1 MMSGLAGALTG
12 VPANSRSIAC
22 VRSLMPP
29 AALAEC
35 DPGQAVDVADAAVRQ
50 QHRAD
55 IGDAAEYPAR
65 AEGAVE
71 PLQMDEAVEQRQ
83 YGGVGPD
90 AGADRLD
97 RGVEIVMLRGQQ
109 HDVVG
114 AADPVGGRD
123 LDRHREIAE
132 RAFDLEAV
140 LGERGGARTAHQKRD
155 VAPGLGQTP
164 AEIAADR
171 TGPEHQETHFN
182 ILVCNGSAGVRT
194 PAIRRLSTAVAASSR
209 RWRRRI
215 RPKVRRSAP

>member
-12 VPANSRSIAC
+12 VPANSRSIAR

-29 AALAEC
+29 GRVSPEC
-35 DPGQAVDVADAAVRQ
+35 DPGQAIDVADAAVRK
-50 QHRAD
+50 QHGAD
-55 IGDAAEYPAR
+55 IGDAAEHPAR
-65 AEGAVE
+65 AERAVE

-83 YGGVGPD
+83 YGGVRPD

-97 RGVEIVMLRGQQ
+97 RGVEIVVLRGQQ

-132 RAFDLEAV
+132 RAFDLEPV

-171 TGPEHQETHFN
+171 AGPEHQETHINTSFV
-182 ILVCNGSAGVRT
+182 IASAGFRGHRDEC
-194 PAIRRLSTAVAASSR
+194 PRSSR
-209 RWRRRI
+209 
-215 RPKVRRSAP
+215 